1 MKKKFKEFLKRYFS
15 HTYGRIG
22 FFIFILLVIM
32 ALFAPLI
39 APYKPNTLS
48 DDVLSPPNY
57 KHLFGTDHLG
67 RDVFSRIVFG
77 TRISLSVGFVAAGIS
92 ALIGIFVGVVSG
104 YYGGIVD
111 EVISKVIDAFLMIPI
126 FFLILI
132 IVAMFGSNLFYIM
145 LVIGLTTW
153 PSNARIMRAQTLS
166 LKERAFIKIARSTGE
181 GNLRILLFHIVPNG
195 MYPVVANSALQMG
208 GAILTEAALSFLG
221 LGDPNITSWG
231 KMINEARTYMTFAWW
246 TIVFPG
252 IFTVLA
258 VVAFSF
264 IGDGL
269 QHALYPKLGGVR
281 EE

>member
-1 MKKKFKEFLKRYFS
+1 
-15 HTYGRIG
+15 
-22 FFIFILLVIM
+22 
-32 ALFAPLI
+32 
-39 APYKPNTLS
+39 
-48 DDVLSPPNY
+48 
-57 KHLFGTDHLG
+57 
-67 RDVFSRIVFG
+67 
-77 TRISLSVGFVAAGIS
+77 VGFVAAGIS
-92 ALIGIFVGVVSG
+92 ALLGIFIGAFSG

-111 EVISKVIDAFLMIPI
+111 EIVSKIIDSFLMIPI

-132 IVAMFGSNLFYIM
+132 IVAIFGSNLFYIM

-166 LKERAFIKIARSTGE
+166 LKERGLVKIAKSIGE
-181 GNLRILLFHIVPNG
+181 SNMRILFSHIIPNG

-221 LGDPNITSWG
+221 LGDPNVTSWG
-231 KMINEARTYMTFAWW
+231 KMINEARTYMSFAWW

-252 IFTVLA
+252 VFTILA

-269 QHALYPKLGGVR
+269 QHTLYPKLSGV
-281 EE
+281 ESE